1 MLVIGLPLRFYELA
15 AGVTYYRDVVLD
27 DFFDEMSKKSKT
39 ETQVTTKES
48 GLMMGL
54 IEDAGVEIV
63 IKNCATCHSTALITQ
78 NRLTR

>member
-1 MLVIGLPLRFYELA
+1 MSWRRVLPITGMLFLMIFLMRCQ
-15 AGVTYYRDVVLD
+15 
-27 DFFDEMSKKSKT
+27 KKSKT

-54 IEDAGVEIV
+54 IEYAGVEIV

>member
-1 MLVIGLPLRFYELA
+1 MSWRRVLPITGMLLLMIFLMRCQ
-15 AGVTYYRDVVLD
+15 
-27 DFFDEMSKKSKT
+27 KKSKT

-48 GLMMGL
+48 GL

>member
-1 MLVIGLPLRFYELA
+1 MSWRRVLPITGMLFLMIFLMRCQ
-15 AGVTYYRDVVLD
+15 
-27 DFFDEMSKKSKT
+27 KKSKT

>member
-1 MLVIGLPLRFYELA
+1 MSWRRVLPITGMLFLMIFLMRCQ
-15 AGVTYYRDVVLD
+15 
-27 DFFDEMSKKSKT
+27 KKSKT

-48 GLMMGL
+48 GL

>member
-1 MLVIGLPLRFYELA
+1 MSWRRVLPITGMLFLMIFLMRCK
-15 AGVTYYRDVVLD
+15 
-27 DFFDEMSKKSKT
+27 KKSKT

-48 GLMMGL
+48 GL

>member
-1 MLVIGLPLRFYELA
+1 MSWRLVLPITGMLFLMIFLMRCQ
-15 AGVTYYRDVVLD
+15 
-27 DFFDEMSKKSKT
+27 KKSKT

>member
-1 MLVIGLPLRFYELA
+1 MSWRRVLPITGMLFLMIFLMRCQ
-15 AGVTYYRDVVLD
+15 
-27 DFFDEMSKKSKT
+27 KKSKT

-63 IKNCATCHSTALITQ
+63 IKNCVTCHSTALITQ